1 VLSPRRT
8 GASERRAEEPALQ
21 PRRPEPRASAPSA
34 PRAPA
39 PLAAAAQSLLRA
51 LATLGAAGLLV
62 GGLGACQEE
71 DTGTCCT
78 AVTAE
83 GRARVPVPDRPANA
97 VGRDIIRANPRFEC
111 EEMLCTSFQ
120 GSEPVCTRP
129 CSDTRPCREGF
140 ECKPII
146 VSDPGPDATI
156 RPGDTFCVRKTCAG
170 AQDCPDDFSCLDV
183 YTLQPLGGSS
193 SSTVAPAGYGQCVKT
208 GHRCGG

>member
-1 VLSPRRT
+1 M
-8 GASERRAEEPALQ
+8 Q
-21 PRRPEPRASAPSA
+21 PRRPEPRASAPYATA
-34 PRAPA
+34 PRRPSRGPSRVWAA
-39 PLAAAAQSLLRA
+39 FAVVGLLAGGLAA
-51 LATLGAAGLLV
+51 
-62 GGLGACQEE
+62 CQDE

-111 EEMLCTSFQ
+111 EELLCTSFQ

-129 CSDTRPCREGF
+129 CSDTRPCGEGF

-170 AQDCPDDFSCLDV
+170 AQECPDDFSCLDV
-183 YTLQPLGGSS
+183 YTGLPLGTAPVA
-193 SSTVAPAGYGQCVKT
+193 SSTITPAGYGQCVKT
-208 GHRCGG
+208 GHSCR